1 MYLYLP
7 CLFESVGRLCL
18 YSSYVAKENE
28 HRLTLGL
35 QEGDSSIELEDN
47 EELIQL
53 GMMVEAT

>member
-1 MYLYLP
+1 
-7 CLFESVGRLCL
+7 LFESVGRLCL

-28 HRLTLGL
+28 RRLTLGL